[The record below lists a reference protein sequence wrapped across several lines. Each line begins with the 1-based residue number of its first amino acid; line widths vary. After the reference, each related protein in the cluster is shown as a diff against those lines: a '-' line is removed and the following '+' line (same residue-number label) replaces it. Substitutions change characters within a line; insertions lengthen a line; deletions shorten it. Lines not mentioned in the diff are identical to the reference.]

1 MRYIDIKFSYKHCVL
16 MKDLLE
22 SRINRTDNQYDNIY
36 YENVLTKF
44 KDALEQM
51 DNTRQRILR
60 VRKHA
65 EEKAKQAI
73 HEKEVRNDPETIATL

>member
-1 MRYIDIKFSYKHCVL
+1 MCIDERLARKPNKQ
-16 MKDLLE
+16 
-22 SRINRTDNQYDNIY
+22 NRQSIRQHIY

-51 DNTRQRILR
+51 DDTRQRILR
-60 VRKHA
+60 IRKHA

-73 HEKEVRNDPETIATL
+73 HEKEVRNDHETMATP